1 MTETYTELISLK
13 ITGLMLEDLK
23 KLANHESRPVSNMI
37 RVLLTESI
45 SRRKM
50 EGTFPE
56 D

>member
-13 ITGLMLEDLK
+13 IAAPMLEDLK
-23 KLANHESRPVSNMI
+23 KLATHESRPLSNMI

-45 SRRKM
+45 NRRKM

-56 D
+56 N